1 MFVKLLSTN
10 LTLCYFQR
18 KVPEYHVTSPYQSN
32 DAGDFVSYSLHPTR
46 EKRSTGQPMD
56 HSFYKLDA
64 FGSILHLKL
73 KKNEHL
79 MAPGMKVSRENSDG
93 TVTTHPAPQNTFYL
107 GNVVS
112 DPQSTVAVRNDRG
125 LVSRC
130 LVI

>member
-1 MFVKLLSTN
+1 MFVKLLSAN
-10 LTLCYFQR
+10 LTLCYFQL
-18 KVPEYHVTSPYQSN
+18 KVPEYHVTSPHQSN

-46 EKRSTGQPMD
+46 EKRSTGQTLD

-64 FGSILHLKL
+64 FGSKLHLKL

-93 TVTTHPAPQNTFYL
+93 TLATHPAPENAFYL

-112 DPQSTVAVRNDRG
+112 DPQSTVAVRNDGG